1 MNEEILN
8 VQDLCNRWKWHK
20 NSVYNAV
27 NSGLLPCFRL
37 PGGRHLRFRL
47 EDIKNYELKQSNTR
61 KEIFDT
67 RRKAVS
73 APRKEWKV

>member
-1 MNEEILN
+1 MEILD
-8 VQDLCNRWKWHK
+8 VKDLCDRWKAHK
-20 NSVYNAV
+20 NTIYSAV
-27 NSGLLPCFRL
+27 NNGALPHFRL
-37 PGGRHLRFRL
+37 PGGKHLRFRL
-47 EDIKNYELKQSNTR
+47 EDVLKYEQPNR